1 MRLLFVLG
9 FVYIVYLSISQTSAQ
24 EQETEKTFQ
33 YREAKFLYEIKCSKC
48 HTLDRIFAEPK
59 SHDEWR
65 ICVARMRTKSF
76 FWITAEE
83 GEQILS
89 EILNTRDDA
98 VGTFP
103 HKKKYDD
110 ARLLFVD
117 RCTQCHSVN
126 RILMARKNRGE
137 WVRTILKM
145 REKSPDSILV
155 DDIPILAEYLTER
168 GEIMKDDHA
177 SEIMV
182 TKCMICHQGGRILL
196 ARKSRE
202 EWEKTVSDMREHAR
216 KTLLE
221 DWFLSTEFDIIVDL
235 LVKTQGIESE
245 GF

>member
-1 MRLLFVLG
+1 M
-9 FVYIVYLSISQTSAQ
+9 
-24 EQETEKTFQ
+24 
-33 YREAKFLYEIKCSKC
+33 
-48 HTLDRIFAEPK
+48 
-59 SHDEWR
+59 
-65 ICVARMRTKSF
+65 KSF

-103 HKKKYDD
+103 QKKKYDD

-126 RILMARKNRGE
+126 RIL
-137 WVRTILKM
+137 
-145 REKSPDSILV
+145 
-155 DDIPILAEYLTER
+155 LT
-168 GEIMKDDHA
+168 
-177 SEIMV
+177 
-182 TKCMICHQGGRILL
+182 
-196 ARKSRE
+196 RKSRE

>member
-1 MRLLFVLG
+1 MLLSLFQS
-9 FVYIVYLSISQTSAQ
+9 FAQ
-24 EQETEKTFQ
+24 ERETEKTFQ
-33 YREAKFLYEIKCSKC
+33 YQKIKFLYESKCSKC
-48 HTLDRIFAEPK
+48 HTLERVFAEPK
-59 SHDEWR
+59 THDEWR
-65 ICVARMRTKSF
+65 LCVARMMEKSPS
-76 FWITAEE
+76 WITAEE

-89 EILNTRDDA
+89 EILKTRDDA

-168 GEIMKDDHA
+168 GEIIREDHA
-177 SEIMV
+177 SEILV
-182 TKCMICHQGGRILL
+182 TKCMVCHQGGRILL

-202 EWEKTVSDMREHAR
+202 EWEKTVVDMREHAR
-216 KTLLE
+216 KTFLE
-221 DWFLSTEFDIIVDL
+221 DWFHSSEFDIIVDL

-245 GF
+245 EF